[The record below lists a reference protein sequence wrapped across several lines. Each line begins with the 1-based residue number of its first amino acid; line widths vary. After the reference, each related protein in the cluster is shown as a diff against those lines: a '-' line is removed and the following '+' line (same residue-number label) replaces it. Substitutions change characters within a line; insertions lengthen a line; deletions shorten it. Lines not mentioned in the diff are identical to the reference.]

1 MPVAYYNEEKNN
13 EEVQRMYFVYDIGG
27 TFIKFA
33 LMENNGV
40 IKMKDKFPTTAK
52 SAEELVAQMIEKF
65 SPYKDSVKG
74 IAVSCPGVVDT
85 EKGIIYQGG
94 SLLFMHE
101 KNLAEMLARECHVP
115 VIIQNDAKSAALA
128 ELWLGVAKEADSAV
142 ILTLGS
148 GVGGGIIMNG
158 KLQSGYH
165 LMAGE
170 VSFIQTDFNTKK
182 MRGNFFG
189 RSGSAVELIR
199 RIATKKNLIDK
210 KDGEQVFELITQGDD
225 EANTIFNDYIYELAI
240 QILNIQYL
248 IDPEIIAIGGGIS
261 AQPIVVKRLNEVVSE
276 IKAANPFHSAKP
288 SIITCR
294 FQNDANLY
302 GALYNFFLQYK

>member
-1 MPVAYYNEEKNN
+1 
-13 EEVQRMYFVYDIGG
+13 MYFVYDIGG

-33 LMENNGV
+33 LMENNGN

-52 SAEELVAQMIEKF
+52 SAEELVAQMVEKF
-65 SPYKDSVKG
+65 LPYKQAVKG
-74 IAVSCPGVVDT
+74 IAVSCPGVVDS
-85 EKGIIYQGG
+85 EKGVIYQGG

-115 VIIQNDAKSAALA
+115 VVLQNDAKSAALA
-128 ELWLGVAKEADSAV
+128 ELWLGVAKDVHSAA

-148 GVGGGIIMNG
+148 GVGGGIIMDG

-170 VSFIQTDFNTKK
+170 VSYMESDFDTEKL
-182 MRGNFFG
+182 RGEFFG
-189 RSGSAVELIR
+189 RTGSAVELIK
-199 RIATKKNLIDK
+199 RIATKKNLTDK
-210 KDGEQVFELITQGDD
+210 KDGEQVFALIAHGDE
-225 EANTIFNDYIYELAI
+225 EANAIFNDYIYGLAV

-261 AQPIVVKRLNEVVSE
+261 AQPIVVERLNEAVAQ
-276 IKAANPFHSAKP
+276 IKAANPFQAAKP
-288 SIITCR
+288 NIVTCR

-302 GALYNFFLQYK
+302 GALYNFFIQFADEVI

>member
-1 MPVAYYNEEKNN
+1 
-13 EEVQRMYFVYDIGG
+13 MYFVYDIGG

-33 LMENNGV
+33 LMENNGN

-52 SAEELVAQMIEKF
+52 SAEELVAQMVEKF
-65 SPYKDSVKG
+65 LPYKQAIKG
-74 IAVSCPGVVDT
+74 IAVSCPGVVDS
-85 EKGIIYQGG
+85 EKGVIYQGG

-115 VIIQNDAKSAALA
+115 VVLQNDAKSAALA
-128 ELWLGVAKEADSAV
+128 ELWLGVAKDVHSAA

-148 GVGGGIIMNG
+148 GVGGGIIMDG

-170 VSFIQTDFNTKK
+170 VSYMESDFDTERL
-182 MRGNFFG
+182 RGEFFG
-189 RSGSAVELIR
+189 RTGSAVELIK
-199 RIATKKNLIDK
+199 RIATKKNLTDK
-210 KDGEQVFELITQGDD
+210 KDGEQVFALIAHGDE
-225 EANTIFNDYIYELAI
+225 EANAIFNDYIYGLAI

-261 AQPIVVKRLNEVVSE
+261 AQPIVVERLNEAVAQ
-276 IKAANPFHSAKP
+276 IKAANPFHAAKP
-288 SIITCR
+288 NIVTCR

-302 GALYNFFLQYK
+302 GALYNFFIQFADEVI

>member
-1 MPVAYYNEEKNN
+1 
-13 EEVQRMYFVYDIGG
+13 MYFVYDIGG

-33 LMENNGV
+33 LMENNGN

-52 SAEELVAQMIEKF
+52 SAEELVAQMVEKF
-65 SPYKDSVKG
+65 LPYKQAIKG
-74 IAVSCPGVVDT
+74 IAVSCPGVVDS
-85 EKGIIYQGG
+85 EKGVIYQGG

-115 VIIQNDAKSAALA
+115 VVLQNDAKSAALA
-128 ELWLGVAKEADSAV
+128 ELWLGVAKDVHSAA

-148 GVGGGIIMNG
+148 GVGGGIIMDG

-170 VSFIQTDFNTKK
+170 VSYMESDFD
-182 MRGNFFG
+182 MERLRGEFFG
-189 RSGSAVELIR
+189 RTGSAVELIK
-199 RIATKKNLIDK
+199 RIATKKNLTDK
-210 KDGEQVFELITQGDD
+210 KDGEQVFALIAHGDE
-225 EANTIFNDYIYELAI
+225 EANAIFNDYIYGLAI

-261 AQPIVVKRLNEVVSE
+261 AQPIVVERLNEAVAQ
-276 IKAANPFHSAKP
+276 IKAANPFHAAKP
-288 SIITCR
+288 NIVTCR

-302 GALYNFFLQYK
+302 GALYNFFIQFADEVI

>member
-1 MPVAYYNEEKNN
+1 MKERVTKGCG
-13 EEVQRMYFVYDIGG
+13 QMYFVYDIGG

-33 LMENNGV
+33 LMKNNGN

-52 SAEELVAQMIEKF
+52 SAEELVAQMVEKF
-65 SPYKDSVKG
+65 LPYKQAIKG
-74 IAVSCPGVVDT
+74 IAVSCPGVVDS
-85 EKGIIYQGG
+85 EKGVIYQGG

-115 VIIQNDAKSAALA
+115 VVLQNDAKSAALA
-128 ELWLGVAKEADSAV
+128 ELWLGVAKDVHSAA

-148 GVGGGIIMNG
+148 GVGGGIIMDG

-170 VSFIQTDFNTKK
+170 VSYMESDFDTERL
-182 MRGNFFG
+182 RGEFFG
-189 RSGSAVELIR
+189 RTGSAVELIK
-199 RIATKKNLIDK
+199 RIATKKNLMDK
-210 KDGEQVFELITQGDD
+210 KDGEQVFALIAHGDE
-225 EANTIFNDYIYELAI
+225 EANAIFNDYMYGLAI

-261 AQPIVVKRLNEVVSE
+261 AQPIVVERLNEAVAQ
-276 IKAANPFHSAKP
+276 IKAANPFHAAKP
-288 SIITCR
+288 NIVTCR

-302 GALYNFFLQYK
+302 GALYNFFIQFADEVI

>member
-1 MPVAYYNEEKNN
+1 
-13 EEVQRMYFVYDIGG
+13 MYFVYDIGG

-33 LMENNGV
+33 LMENNGN

-52 SAEELVAQMIEKF
+52 SAEELVAQMVEKF
-65 SPYKDSVKG
+65 LPYKQAVKG
-74 IAVSCPGVVDT
+74 IAVSCPGVVDS
-85 EKGIIYQGG
+85 EKGVIYQGG

-115 VIIQNDAKSAALA
+115 VVLQNDAKSAALA
-128 ELWLGVAKEADSAV
+128 ELWLGVAKDVHSAA

-148 GVGGGIIMNG
+148 GVGGGIIMDG

-170 VSFIQTDFNTKK
+170 VSYMESDFDTEKL
-182 MRGNFFG
+182 RGEFFG
-189 RSGSAVELIR
+189 RTGSAVELIK
-199 RIATKKNLIDK
+199 RIATKKNLTDK
-210 KDGEQVFELITQGDD
+210 KDGEQVFALIAHGDE
-225 EANTIFNDYIYELAI
+225 EANAIFNDYIYGLAV

-261 AQPIVVKRLNEVVSE
+261 AQPIVVERLNEAVAQ
-276 IKAANPFHSAKP
+276 IKAANPFHAAKP
-288 SIITCR
+288 NIVTCR

-302 GALYNFFLQYK
+302 GALYNFFIQFADEVI

>member
-1 MPVAYYNEEKNN
+1 
-13 EEVQRMYFVYDIGG
+13 MYFVYDIGG

-33 LMENNGV
+33 LMENNGN

-52 SAEELVAQMIEKF
+52 SAEELVAQMVEKF
-65 SPYKDSVKG
+65 LPYKQAIKG
-74 IAVSCPGVVDT
+74 IAVSCPGVVDS
-85 EKGIIYQGG
+85 EKGVIYQGG

-115 VIIQNDAKSAALA
+115 VVLQNDAKSAALA
-128 ELWLGVAKEADSAV
+128 ELWLGVAKDVHSAT

-148 GVGGGIIMNG
+148 GVGGGIIMDG

-170 VSFIQTDFNTKK
+170 VSYMESDFDTERL
-182 MRGNFFG
+182 RGEFFG
-189 RSGSAVELIR
+189 RTGSAVELIK
-199 RIATKKNLIDK
+199 RIATKKNLTDK
-210 KDGEQVFELITQGDD
+210 KDGEQVFALIAHGDE
-225 EANTIFNDYIYELAI
+225 EANAIFNDYIYGLAI

-261 AQPIVVKRLNEVVSE
+261 AQPIVVERLNEAVAQ
-276 IKAANPFHSAKP
+276 IKAANPFHAAKP
-288 SIITCR
+288 NIVTCR

-302 GALYNFFLQYK
+302 GALYNFFIQFADEVI

>member
-1 MPVAYYNEEKNN
+1 
-13 EEVQRMYFVYDIGG
+13 MYFVYDIGG

-33 LMENNGV
+33 LMENNGN
-40 IKMKDKFPTTAK
+40 IKMKDKFPTTVK
-52 SAEELVAQMIEKF
+52 SAEELVAQMVEKF
-65 SPYKDSVKG
+65 LPYKQAIKG
-74 IAVSCPGVVDT
+74 IAVSCPGVVDS
-85 EKGIIYQGG
+85 EKGVIYQGG

-115 VIIQNDAKSAALA
+115 VVLQNDAKSAALA
-128 ELWLGVAKEADSAV
+128 ELWLGVAKDVHSAA

-148 GVGGGIIMNG
+148 GVGGGIIMDG

-170 VSFIQTDFNTKK
+170 VSYMESDFDTERL
-182 MRGNFFG
+182 RGEFFG
-189 RSGSAVELIR
+189 RTGSAVELIK
-199 RIATKKNLIDK
+199 RIATKKNLTDK
-210 KDGEQVFELITQGDD
+210 KDGEQVFALIAHGDE
-225 EANTIFNDYIYELAI
+225 EANAIFNDYIYGLAI

-261 AQPIVVKRLNEVVSE
+261 AQPIVVERLNEAVAQ
-276 IKAANPFHSAKP
+276 IKAANPFHAAKP
-288 SIITCR
+288 NIVTCR

-302 GALYNFFLQYK
+302 GALYNFFIQFADEVI

>member
-1 MPVAYYNEEKNN
+1 MKERVTKGCG
-13 EEVQRMYFVYDIGG
+13 QMYFVYDIGG

-33 LMENNGV
+33 LMENNGN

-52 SAEELVAQMIEKF
+52 SAEELVAQMVEKF
-65 SPYKDSVKG
+65 LPYKQAIKG
-74 IAVSCPGVVDT
+74 IAVSCPGVVDS
-85 EKGIIYQGG
+85 EKGVIYQGG

-115 VIIQNDAKSAALA
+115 VVLQNDAKSAALA
-128 ELWLGVAKEADSAV
+128 ELWLGVAKDVHSAA

-148 GVGGGIIMNG
+148 GVGGGIIMDG

-170 VSFIQTDFNTKK
+170 VSYMVSDFDTERL
-182 MRGNFFG
+182 RGEFFG
-189 RSGSAVELIR
+189 RTGSAVELIK
-199 RIATKKNLIDK
+199 RIATKKNLTDK
-210 KDGEQVFELITQGDD
+210 KDGEQVFALIAHGDE
-225 EANTIFNDYIYELAI
+225 EANAIFNDYIYGLAI

-261 AQPIVVKRLNEVVSE
+261 AQPIVVERLNEAVAQ
-276 IKAANPFHSAKP
+276 IKAANPFHAAKP
-288 SIITCR
+288 NIVTCR

-302 GALYNFFLQYK
+302 GALYNFFIQFADEVI

>member
-1 MPVAYYNEEKNN
+1 MKERVTKGCG
-13 EEVQRMYFVYDIGG
+13 QMYFVYDIGG

-33 LMENNGV
+33 LMENNGN

-52 SAEELVAQMIEKF
+52 SAEELVAQMVEKF
-65 SPYKDSVKG
+65 LPYKQAVKG
-74 IAVSCPGVVDT
+74 IAVSCPGVVDS
-85 EKGIIYQGG
+85 EKGVIYQGG

-115 VIIQNDAKSAALA
+115 VVLQNDAKSAALA
-128 ELWLGVAKEADSAV
+128 ELWLGVAKDVHSAA

-148 GVGGGIIMNG
+148 GVGGGIIMDG

-170 VSFIQTDFNTKK
+170 VSYMESDFDTEKL
-182 MRGNFFG
+182 RGEFFG
-189 RSGSAVELIR
+189 RTGSAVELIK
-199 RIATKKNLIDK
+199 RIATKKNLTDK
-210 KDGEQVFELITQGDD
+210 KDGEQVFALIAHGDE
-225 EANTIFNDYIYELAI
+225 EANAIFNDYIYGLAV

-261 AQPIVVKRLNEVVSE
+261 AQPIVVERLNEAVAQ
-276 IKAANPFHSAKP
+276 IKAANPFHAAKP
-288 SIITCR
+288 NIVTCR

-302 GALYNFFLQYK
+302 GALYNFFIQFADEVI

>member
-1 MPVAYYNEEKNN
+1 
-13 EEVQRMYFVYDIGG
+13 MYFVYDIGG

-33 LMENNGV
+33 LMENNGT

-52 SAEELVAQMIEKF
+52 SAEELVGQMVEKWR
-65 SPYKDSVKG
+65 PYQQEVTG

-85 EKGIIYQGG
+85 ETGVIYQGG

-115 VIIQNDAKSAALA
+115 VVLQNDAKSAALA
-128 ELWLGVAKEADSAV
+128 ELWLGVAKDVDSAV

-158 KLQSGYH
+158 KLQSGFN

-170 VSFIQTDFNTKK
+170 VSFIQTSFDKEK
-182 MRGNFFG
+182 LRGKFFG
-189 RSGSAVELIR
+189 RTGSAVELIKR
-199 RIATKKNLIDK
+199 VASKKNLADK
-210 KDGEQVFELITQGDD
+210 KDGEQVFDWINQGDE
-225 EANTIFNDYIYELAI
+225 EAQAIFDDYIYGLAS
-240 QILNIQYL
+240 QVLNIQYL

-261 AQPIVVKRLNEVVSE
+261 AQPIVVERLNKAIEE
-276 IKAANPFHSAKP
+276 IKAVSPFIAAKP
-288 SIITCR
+288 KIVTCHFR
-294 FQNDANLY
+294 NDANLY
-302 GALYNFFLQYK
+302 GALYNFFLQSIG

>member
-1 MPVAYYNEEKNN
+1 MKERVRKGCG
-13 EEVQRMYFVYDIGG
+13 QMYFVYDIGG

-33 LMENNGV
+33 LMENNGN

-52 SAEELVAQMIEKF
+52 SAEELVAQMVEKF
-65 SPYKDSVKG
+65 LPYKQAIKG
-74 IAVSCPGVVDT
+74 IAVSCPGVVDS
-85 EKGIIYQGG
+85 EKGVIYQGG

-115 VIIQNDAKSAALA
+115 VVLQNDAKSAALA
-128 ELWLGVAKEADSAV
+128 ELWLGVAKDVHSAA

-148 GVGGGIIMNG
+148 GVGGGIIMDG

-170 VSFIQTDFNTKK
+170 VSYMESDFDTERL
-182 MRGNFFG
+182 RGEFFG
-189 RSGSAVELIR
+189 RTGSAVELIK
-199 RIATKKNLIDK
+199 RIATKKNLTDK
-210 KDGEQVFELITQGDD
+210 KDGEQVFALIAHGDE
-225 EANTIFNDYIYELAI
+225 EANAIFNDYIYGLAI

-261 AQPIVVKRLNEVVSE
+261 AQPIVVERLNEAVAQ
-276 IKAANPFHSAKP
+276 IKAANPFHAAKP
-288 SIITCR
+288 NIVTCR

-302 GALYNFFLQYK
+302 GALYNFFIQFADEVI

>member
-1 MPVAYYNEEKNN
+1 
-13 EEVQRMYFVYDIGG
+13 MYFVYDIGG

-33 LMENNGV
+33 LMENNGN

-52 SAEELVAQMIEKF
+52 SAEELVAQMVEKF
-65 SPYKDSVKG
+65 LPYKKAVKG
-74 IAVSCPGVVDT
+74 IAVSCPGVVDS
-85 EKGIIYQGG
+85 EKGVIYQGG

-115 VIIQNDAKSAALA
+115 VVLQNDAKSAALA
-128 ELWLGVAKEADSAV
+128 ELWLGVAKDVHSAT

-148 GVGGGIIMNG
+148 GVGGGIIMDG

-170 VSFIQTDFNTKK
+170 VSYMESDFDTEKL
-182 MRGNFFG
+182 RGEFFG
-189 RSGSAVELIR
+189 RTGSAVELIK
-199 RIATKKNLIDK
+199 RIATKKNLTDK
-210 KDGEQVFELITQGDD
+210 KDGEQVFALIAHGDE
-225 EANTIFNDYIYELAI
+225 EANAIFNDYIYGLAV

-261 AQPIVVKRLNEVVSE
+261 AQPIVVERLNEAVAQ
-276 IKAANPFHSAKP
+276 IKAANPFHAAKP
-288 SIITCR
+288 NIVTCR

-302 GALYNFFLQYK
+302 GALYNFFIQFADEVI

>member
-1 MPVAYYNEEKNN
+1 
-13 EEVQRMYFVYDIGG
+13 MYFVYDIGG

-33 LMENNGV
+33 LMENNGN

-52 SAEELVAQMIEKF
+52 SAEELVAQMVEKF
-65 SPYKDSVKG
+65 LPYKQAIKG
-74 IAVSCPGVVDT
+74 IAVSCPGVVDSG
-85 EKGIIYQGG
+85 KGVIYQGG

-115 VIIQNDAKSAALA
+115 VVLQNDAKSAALA
-128 ELWLGVAKEADSAV
+128 ELWLGVAKDVHSAA

-148 GVGGGIIMNG
+148 GVGGGIIMDG

-170 VSFIQTDFNTKK
+170 VSYMESDFDTERL
-182 MRGNFFG
+182 RGEFFG
-189 RSGSAVELIR
+189 RTGSAVELIK
-199 RIATKKNLIDK
+199 RIATKKNLMDK
-210 KDGEQVFELITQGDD
+210 KDGEQVFALIAHGDE
-225 EANTIFNDYIYELAI
+225 EANAIFNDYIYGLAI

-261 AQPIVVKRLNEVVSE
+261 AQPIVVERLNEAVAQ
-276 IKAANPFHSAKP
+276 IKAANPFHAAKP
-288 SIITCR
+288 NIVTCR

-302 GALYNFFLQYK
+302 GALYNFFIQFADEVI

>member
-1 MPVAYYNEEKNN
+1 
-13 EEVQRMYFVYDIGG
+13 MYFVYDIGG

-33 LMENNGV
+33 LMENNGN

-52 SAEELVAQMIEKF
+52 SAEELVAQMVEKF
-65 SPYKDSVKG
+65 LPYKQAVKG
-74 IAVSCPGVVDT
+74 IAVSCPGVVDS
-85 EKGIIYQGG
+85 EKGVIYQGG

-115 VIIQNDAKSAALA
+115 VVLQNDAKSAALA
-128 ELWLGVAKEADSAV
+128 ELWLGVAKDVHSAA

-148 GVGGGIIMNG
+148 GVGGGIIMDG

-170 VSFIQTDFNTKK
+170 VSYMESDFDTEKL
-182 MRGNFFG
+182 RGEFFG
-189 RSGSAVELIR
+189 RTGSAVELIK
-199 RIATKKNLIDK
+199 RIATQKNLTDK
-210 KDGEQVFELITQGDD
+210 KDGEQVFALIAHGDE
-225 EANTIFNDYIYELAI
+225 EANAIFNDYIYGLAV

-261 AQPIVVKRLNEVVSE
+261 AQPIVVERLNEAVAQ
-276 IKAANPFHSAKP
+276 IKAANPFHAAKP
-288 SIITCR
+288 NIVTCR

-302 GALYNFFLQYK
+302 GALYNFFIQFADEVI

>member
-1 MPVAYYNEEKNN
+1 
-13 EEVQRMYFVYDIGG
+13 MYFVYDIGG

-33 LMENNGV
+33 LMKNNGN

-52 SAEELVAQMIEKF
+52 SAEELVAQMVEKF
-65 SPYKDSVKG
+65 LPYKQAIKG
-74 IAVSCPGVVDT
+74 IAVSCPGVVDS
-85 EKGIIYQGG
+85 EKGVIYQGG

-115 VIIQNDAKSAALA
+115 VVLQNDAKSAALA
-128 ELWLGVAKEADSAV
+128 ELWLGVAKDVHSAA

-148 GVGGGIIMNG
+148 GVGGGIIMDG

-170 VSFIQTDFNTKK
+170 VSYMESDFDTERL
-182 MRGNFFG
+182 RGEFFG
-189 RSGSAVELIR
+189 RTGSAVELIK
-199 RIATKKNLIDK
+199 RIATKKNLTDK
-210 KDGEQVFELITQGDD
+210 KDGEQVFALIAHGDE
-225 EANTIFNDYIYELAI
+225 EANAIFNDYIYGLAI

-261 AQPIVVKRLNEVVSE
+261 AQPIVVERLNEAVAQ
-276 IKAANPFHSAKP
+276 IKAANPFHAAKP
-288 SIITCR
+288 NIVTCR

-302 GALYNFFLQYK
+302 GALYNFFIQFADEVI

>member
-1 MPVAYYNEEKNN
+1 MKERVTKGCG
-13 EEVQRMYFVYDIGG
+13 QMYFVYDIGG

-33 LMENNGV
+33 LMENNGN

-52 SAEELVAQMIEKF
+52 SAEELVAQMVEKF
-65 SPYKDSVKG
+65 LPYKQAIKG
-74 IAVSCPGVVDT
+74 IAVSCPGVVDS
-85 EKGIIYQGG
+85 EKGVIYQGG

-115 VIIQNDAKSAALA
+115 VVLQNDAKSAALA
-128 ELWLGVAKEADSAV
+128 ELWLGVAKDVHSAA

-148 GVGGGIIMNG
+148 GVGGGIIMDG

-170 VSFIQTDFNTKK
+170 VSYMESDFDTEKL
-182 MRGNFFG
+182 RGEFFG
-189 RSGSAVELIR
+189 RTGSSVELIK
-199 RIATKKNLIDK
+199 RIATKKNLMDK
-210 KDGEQVFELITQGDD
+210 KDGEQVFALIAHGDE
-225 EANTIFNDYIYELAI
+225 EANAIFNDYMYGLAI

-261 AQPIVVKRLNEVVSE
+261 AQPIVVERLNEAVAQ
-276 IKAANPFHSAKP
+276 IKAANPFHAAKP
-288 SIITCR
+288 NIVTCR

-302 GALYNFFLQYK
+302 GALYNFFIQFADEVI

>member
-1 MPVAYYNEEKNN
+1 
-13 EEVQRMYFVYDIGG
+13 MYFVYHIGG

-33 LMENNGV
+33 LMENNGN

-52 SAEELVAQMIEKF
+52 SAEELVAQMVEKF
-65 SPYKDSVKG
+65 LPYKQAIKG
-74 IAVSCPGVVDT
+74 IAVSCPGVVDS
-85 EKGIIYQGG
+85 EKGVIYQGG

-115 VIIQNDAKSAALA
+115 VVLQNDAKSAALA
-128 ELWLGVAKEADSAV
+128 ELWLGVAKDVHSAT

-148 GVGGGIIMNG
+148 GVGGGIIMDG

-170 VSFIQTDFNTKK
+170 VSYMESDFDTERL
-182 MRGNFFG
+182 RGEFFG
-189 RSGSAVELIR
+189 RTGSAVELIK
-199 RIATKKNLIDK
+199 RIATKKNLMDK
-210 KDGEQVFELITQGDD
+210 KDGEQVFALIAHGDE
-225 EANTIFNDYIYELAI
+225 EANAIFNDYIYGLAI

-261 AQPIVVKRLNEVVSE
+261 AQPIVVERLNEAVAQ
-276 IKAANPFHSAKP
+276 IKAANPFHAAKP
-288 SIITCR
+288 NIVTCR

-302 GALYNFFLQYK
+302 GALYNFFIQFADEVI

>member
-1 MPVAYYNEEKNN
+1 MKERVTKGCG
-13 EEVQRMYFVYDIGG
+13 QMYFVYDIGG

-33 LMENNGV
+33 LMENNGN

-52 SAEELVAQMIEKF
+52 SAEELVAQMVEKF
-65 SPYKDSVKG
+65 LPYKQAIKG
-74 IAVSCPGVVDT
+74 IAVSCPGVVDS
-85 EKGIIYQGG
+85 EKGVIYQGG

-115 VIIQNDAKSAALA
+115 VVLQNDAKSAALA
-128 ELWLGVAKEADSAV
+128 ELWLGVAKDVHSAA

-148 GVGGGIIMNG
+148 GVGGGIIMDG

-170 VSFIQTDFNTKK
+170 VSYMESDFDTEKL
-182 MRGNFFG
+182 RGEFFG
-189 RSGSAVELIR
+189 RTGSAVELIK
-199 RIATKKNLIDK
+199 RIATKKNLTDK
-210 KDGEQVFELITQGDD
+210 KDGEQVFALIAHGDE
-225 EANTIFNDYIYELAI
+225 EANAIFNDYIYGLAI

-261 AQPIVVKRLNEVVSE
+261 AQPIVVERLNEAVAQ
-276 IKAANPFHSAKP
+276 IKAANPFHAAKP
-288 SIITCR
+288 NIVTCR

-302 GALYNFFLQYK
+302 GALYNFFIQFADEVI

>member
-1 MPVAYYNEEKNN
+1 
-13 EEVQRMYFVYDIGG
+13 MYFVYDIGG

-33 LMENNGV
+33 LMENNGN

-52 SAEELVAQMIEKF
+52 SAEELVAQMVEKF
-65 SPYKDSVKG
+65 LPYKQAIKG
-74 IAVSCPGVVDT
+74 IAVSCPGVVDS
-85 EKGIIYQGG
+85 EKGVIYQGG

-115 VIIQNDAKSAALA
+115 VVLQNDAKSAALA
-128 ELWLGVAKEADSAV
+128 ELWLGVAKDVHSAA

-148 GVGGGIIMNG
+148 GVGGGIIMDG

-170 VSFIQTDFNTKK
+170 VSYMESDFDTERL
-182 MRGNFFG
+182 RGEFFG
-189 RSGSAVELIR
+189 RTGSAVELIK
-199 RIATKKNLIDK
+199 RIATKKNLMDK
-210 KDGEQVFELITQGDD
+210 KDGEQVFALIAHGDE
-225 EANTIFNDYIYELAI
+225 EANAIFNDYIYGLAI

-261 AQPIVVKRLNEVVSE
+261 AQPIVVERLNEAVAQ
-276 IKAANPFHSAKP
+276 IKAANPFHAAKP
-288 SIITCR
+288 NIVTCR

-302 GALYNFFLQYK
+302 GALYNFFIQFADEVI

>member
-1 MPVAYYNEEKNN
+1 MKERVTKGCG
-13 EEVQRMYFVYDIGG
+13 QMYFVYDIGG

-33 LMENNGV
+33 LMENNGN

-52 SAEELVAQMIEKF
+52 SAEELVAQMVEKF
-65 SPYKDSVKG
+65 LPYKQAIKG
-74 IAVSCPGVVDT
+74 IAVSCPGVVDS
-85 EKGIIYQGG
+85 EKGVIYQGG

-115 VIIQNDAKSAALA
+115 VVLQNDAKSAALA
-128 ELWLGVAKEADSAV
+128 ELWLGVAKDVHSAA

-148 GVGGGIIMNG
+148 GVGGGIIMDG

-170 VSFIQTDFNTKK
+170 VSYMESDFDTERL
-182 MRGNFFG
+182 RGEFFG
-189 RSGSAVELIR
+189 RTGSAVELIK
-199 RIATKKNLIDK
+199 RISTKKNLTNK
-210 KDGEQVFELITQGDD
+210 KDGEQVFALIADGDE
-225 EANTIFNDYIYELAI
+225 EANAIFNDYIYGLAI

-261 AQPIVVKRLNEVVSE
+261 AQPIVVERLNEAVAQ
-276 IKAANPFHSAKP
+276 IKAANPFHAAKP
-288 SIITCR
+288 NIVTCR

-302 GALYNFFLQYK
+302 GALYNFFIQFADEVI

>member
-1 MPVAYYNEEKNN
+1 MKERVTKGCG
-13 EEVQRMYFVYDIGG
+13 QMYFVYDIGG

-33 LMENNGV
+33 LMENNGN

-52 SAEELVAQMIEKF
+52 SAEELVAQMVEKF
-65 SPYKDSVKG
+65 LPYKQAIKG
-74 IAVSCPGVVDT
+74 IAVSCPGVVDS
-85 EKGIIYQGG
+85 EKGVIYQGG

-115 VIIQNDAKSAALA
+115 VVLQNDAKSAALA
-128 ELWLGVAKEADSAV
+128 ELWLGVAKDVHSAA

-148 GVGGGIIMNG
+148 GVGGGIIMDG

-170 VSFIQTDFNTKK
+170 VSYMESDFDTEKL
-182 MRGNFFG
+182 RGEFFG
-189 RSGSAVELIR
+189 RTGSAVELIK
-199 RIATKKNLIDK
+199 RIATKKNLMDK
-210 KDGEQVFELITQGDD
+210 KDGEQVFALIAHGDE
-225 EANTIFNDYIYELAI
+225 EANAIFNDYIYGLAI

-261 AQPIVVKRLNEVVSE
+261 AQPIVVERLNEAVAQ
-276 IKAANPFHSAKP
+276 IKAANPFHAAKP
-288 SIITCR
+288 NIVTCR

-302 GALYNFFLQYK
+302 GALYNFFIQFADEVI

>member
-1 MPVAYYNEEKNN
+1 
-13 EEVQRMYFVYDIGG
+13 MYFVYDIGG

-33 LMENNGV
+33 LMENNGN

-52 SAEELVAQMIEKF
+52 SAEELVAQMVEKF
-65 SPYKDSVKG
+65 LPYKQAIKG
-74 IAVSCPGVVDT
+74 IAVSCPGVVDS
-85 EKGIIYQGG
+85 EKGVIYQGG

-115 VIIQNDAKSAALA
+115 VVLQNDAKSAALA
-128 ELWLGVAKEADSAV
+128 ELWLGVAKDVHSAA

-148 GVGGGIIMNG
+148 GVGGGIIMDG

-170 VSFIQTDFNTKK
+170 VSYMESDFDTEKL
-182 MRGNFFG
+182 RGEFFG
-189 RSGSAVELIR
+189 RTGSAVELIK
-199 RIATKKNLIDK
+199 RIATKKNLTDK
-210 KDGEQVFELITQGDD
+210 KDGEQVFALIAHGDE
-225 EANTIFNDYIYELAI
+225 EANAIFNDYMYGLAI

-261 AQPIVVKRLNEVVSE
+261 AQPIVVERLNEAVAQ
-276 IKAANPFHSAKP
+276 IKAANPFHAAKP
-288 SIITCR
+288 NIVTCR

-302 GALYNFFLQYK
+302 GALYNFFIQFADEVI

>member
-1 MPVAYYNEEKNN
+1 MKERVTKGCG
-13 EEVQRMYFVYDIGG
+13 QMYFVYDIGG

-33 LMENNGV
+33 LMENNGN

-52 SAEELVAQMIEKF
+52 SAEELVAQMVEKF
-65 SPYKDSVKG
+65 LPYKQAIKG
-74 IAVSCPGVVDT
+74 IAVSCPGVVDS
-85 EKGIIYQGG
+85 EKGVIYQGG

-115 VIIQNDAKSAALA
+115 VVLQNDAKSAALA
-128 ELWLGVAKEADSAV
+128 ELWLGVAKDVHSAA

-148 GVGGGIIMNG
+148 GVGGGIIMDG

-170 VSFIQTDFNTKK
+170 VSYMESDFDTERL
-182 MRGNFFG
+182 RGEFFG
-189 RSGSAVELIR
+189 RTGSAVELIK
-199 RIATKKNLIDK
+199 RIATKKNLMDK
-210 KDGEQVFELITQGDD
+210 KDGEQVFALIAHGDE
-225 EANTIFNDYIYELAI
+225 EANAIFNDYMYGLAI

-261 AQPIVVKRLNEVVSE
+261 AQPIVVERLNEAVAQ
-276 IKAANPFHSAKP
+276 IKAANPFHAAKP
-288 SIITCR
+288 NIVTCR

-302 GALYNFFLQYK
+302 GALYNFFIQFADEVI